1 MKITG
6 EGRIAA
12 PIGAV
17 WHVLNNADLL
27 WVCIPGC
34 QSLEPVGDGE
44 FPDGRGQTAPA
55 ELTAQTVMA
64 ISCAALLESVLQSL
78 WRPIS
83 TVSLESAARSVP
95 TGAAR
100 SS

>member
-44 FPDGRGQTAPA
+44 FSR
-55 ELTAQTVMA
+55 
-64 ISCAALLESVLQSL
+64 
-78 WRPIS
+78 
-83 TVSLESAARSVP
+83 
-95 TGAAR
+95 
-100 SS
+100 

>member
-44 FPDGRGQTAPA
+44 FSRWPRTDCACRANGEDRDGDF
-55 ELTAQTVMA
+55 L
-64 ISCAALLESVLQSL
+64 
-78 WRPIS
+78 
-83 TVSLESAARSVP
+83 RSVA
-95 TGAAR
+95 GERAAIIMEADLDGLIGIGR
-100 SS
+100 PEPSGGCST